1 MFKNLI
7 QGVQSP
13 SWRLPRLAGER
24 CPTWLTSGAGSVILL
39 NGQPGDPIVS
49 LHHIKE
55 PAAEV
60 GPFKVLHEQARSMGC
75 DMTYP
80 MPTRTV

>member
-1 MFKNLI
+1 M
-7 QGVQSP
+7 
-13 SWRLPRLAGER
+13 
-24 CPTWLTSGAGSVILL
+24 ILL

-49 LHHIKE
+49 LHHIKQ

-60 GPFKVLHEQARSMGC
+60 GPFKVLHEHARSMGC

>member
-1 MFKNLI
+1 VFKNLI

-49 LHHIKE
+49 LHHLKQ
-55 PAAEV
+55 PAAAV
-60 GPFKVLHEQARSMGC
+60 GPLQGPSLSGKRPLQDLAHDVWCR
-75 DMTYP
+75 
-80 MPTRTV
+80 